1 MAGGLFGGHVD
12 YFWEIGG
19 YDEEWGY
26 WGTGGHRSKQQA
38 KLLCA
43 ERLRT
48 RHHPLLASSPPNLP
62 TYSPFCPENL
72 EISFRLWQCGGVLE
86 CEPCSRV
93 YHIFRSGGG
102 SYHVPGNHVTK
113 NKMRTATI
121 WMDEFAYLAKVCW
134 QLRAAALV
142 LQIMVVNVFLGLL
155 LLYRKASA
163 GQKLTSAPWIRCSS
177 FGSVSSASHSS

>member
-1 MAGGLFGGHVD
+1 MRSGATGAQVGKADNERRPFGQCEYVQVVPPPRSLTFLF
-12 YFWEIGG
+12 
-19 YDEEWGY
+19 
-26 WGTGGHRSKQQA
+26 RS
-38 KLLCA
+38 
-43 ERLRT
+43 
-48 RHHPLLASSPPNLP
+48 
-62 TYSPFCPENL
+62 ENL

-134 QLRAAALV
+134 RSWKAALE
-142 LQIMVVNVFLGLL
+142 LQIFFGFSECLCLD
-155 LLYRKASA
+155 
-163 GQKLTSAPWIRCSS
+163 CSCYT
-177 FGSVSSASHSS
+177 GKPRLAQN